1 MFRCS
6 PQAHSQ
12 HTQPLY
18 GISSCSS
25 YVIQYGSCS
34 RIYIYLQGIHSDCHP
49 SSSCHDPGYIPSR
62 LELTNPQA
70 CQALLKGLKDTYVY
84 RYADDF
90 CRVCMVFT
98 VSPLAIFSLYYM
110 YTVSRHL
117 LGGEFQPPAAHI
129 LTEADSLFHQGV
141 QYENEPRSD
150 GLGQMHDLCCL
161 YLYIYIIV
169 NYAE

>member
-1 MFRCS
+1 M
-6 PQAHSQ
+6 
-12 HTQPLY
+12 
-18 GISSCSS
+18 
-25 YVIQYGSCS
+25 
-34 RIYIYLQGIHSDCHP
+34 
-49 SSSCHDPGYIPSR
+49 
-62 LELTNPQA
+62 
-70 CQALLKGLKDTYVY
+70 Y

-90 CRVCMVFT
+90 CRVCTVFT

-161 YLYIYIIV
+161 YLYIYIVV
-169 NYAE
+169 NFAE